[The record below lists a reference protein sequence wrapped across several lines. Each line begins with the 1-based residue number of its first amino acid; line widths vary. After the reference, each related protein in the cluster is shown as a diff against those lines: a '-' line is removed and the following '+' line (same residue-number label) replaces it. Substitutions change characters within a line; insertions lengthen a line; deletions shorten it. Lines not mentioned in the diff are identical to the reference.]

1 VLLVADV
8 HGASRALAAVAA
20 RGETL
25 LILGDLINFI
35 DYRTYDGIVAEV
47 AGKSFV
53 AEMVALRTAGELDA
67 ARAKWRGFAGGRERE
82 IQNRFDRLI
91 DAAYAE
97 IFDAAMGGRG
107 YVTYGN
113 VDRPEMLIDHLPPG
127 FAFVD
132 GEAVDIDGMRVGFA
146 GGGLPALGIPGEV
159 DEDEMADKL
168 DAIGS
173 VDVLCTHVPPA
184 YDPLATDVVGGRQKG
199 SIAVREY
206 IERAAPIRHY
216 FGDIHQ
222 PQATRWRAGATLC
235 VNVGYFRA
243 TGRAVRHG

>member
-1 VLLVADV
+1 MLLVADV
-8 HGASRALAAVAA
+8 HGASRALEAVASK
-20 RGETL
+20 GETL

-35 DYRTYDGIVAEV
+35 DYRTHEGIVAEV
-47 AGKSFV
+47 AGTNFV
-53 AEMVALRTAGELDA
+53 AEMVALRTAGKLEL
-67 ARAKWRGFAGGRERE
+67 AREKWRAFSSGRERE
-82 IQNRFDRLI
+82 IERRFDELI
-91 DAAYAE
+91 DRAYAE
-97 IFDAAMGGRG
+97 VFGVLRGGRG

-113 VDRPEMLIDHLPPG
+113 VDRPGVLIEHLPTG
-127 FAFVD
+127 FSFVD
-132 GEAVDIDGMRVGFA
+132 AEAVDIDGLRVGFA

-159 DEDEMADKL
+159 DENEMADKL
-168 DAIGS
+168 DAIGA

-206 IERAAPIRHY
+206 IERAAPFRHY

-222 PQATRWRAGATLC
+222 PQATRWRTGATVC

-243 TGRAVRHG
+243 TGRAVRHE